1 MVVKAASFC
10 MRIEQKALIFE
21 RNPFTTQEISKWSE
35 VTIYKAISIK
45 ALRRKAVTRRFV
57 GSHKLR
63 FRCERVGRTQISS
76 QRFVSRDPKF
86 RRGAR
91 HLPESST
98 DHPHQRRRHSD
109 FASIPWRVVADALAC
124 EDSGSRLTA
133 SWLSIKQSVDFA
145 CASSRGCARCIAS
158 PLATF
163 GRRSA
168 ATRMP
173 IAYASGSCRNTP
185 QSRA

>member
-1 MVVKAASFC
+1 MVKGAHIQSYSHK
-10 MRIEQKALIFE
+10 E
-21 RNPFTTQEISKWSE
+21 
-35 VTIYKAISIK
+35 
-45 ALRRKAVTRRFV
+45 LRRKAVTRRFV

-76 QRFVSRDPKF
+76 QRFVSRDPKSSE
-86 RRGAR
+86 GSA
-91 HLPESST
+91 HLPRSST
-98 DHPHQRRRHSD
+98 DHPHRRRRHSD

-133 SWLSIKQSVDFA
+133 SRLSIKQSVDSHA
-145 CASSRGCARCIAS
+145 ASSGVPLAALAS

-168 ATRMP
+168 ATGLP
-173 IAYASGSCRNTP
+173 IAYASGSCRNAP
-185 QSRA
+185 QPRACA